1 MNRII
6 IDKKAGH
13 FDYLEIV
20 LCKIDNEYTPF
31 VTWLH
36 NKTDNGFYHGSYHST
51 LTEALTD
58 FNDRGAS

>member
-1 MNRII
+1 MERII
-6 IDKKAGH
+6 IDSKAGS

-36 NKTDNGFYHGSYHST
+36 NKTDNGFYHGSYHSN
-51 LTEALTD
+51 LTEALAD
-58 FNDRGAS
+58 FTNRGVS